1 VPGFCS
7 VYRVV
12 GDLASDSVRKE
23 STTAAPQE
31 RQFDDGAY
39 VRRRYS
45 DAYLILVT
53 AMVIVGVGGTI
64 LLAVTDHDLLGTILL
79 VGGDAAVITGFVIY
93 LRKLG

>member
-1 VPGFCS
+1 M
-7 VYRVV
+7 
-12 GDLASDSVRKE
+12 RKE
-23 STTAAPQE
+23 SSTAAPQE
-31 RQFDDGAY
+31 RQFDDGTY
-39 VRRRYS
+39 VRRRRS

-53 AMVIVGVGGTI
+53 ATVIVGLGGAI